1 MHFAARASNK
11 IPSCHLYASL
21 CGIFTPNPGY
31 IARYAPFIRG
41 KSPTNCDAQL
51 TEMNFITR
59 SVPAYNPMGA
69 SRILSAKKHSGKV
82 SKCTD
87 LLYAFQTPLL
97 VHPLIFP
104 DTTYHLQSV
113 PYSAK
118 PQFKNSNIFNI

>member
-1 MHFAARASNK
+1 MHFAARACIK
-11 IPSCHLYASL
+11 IPSCHLHIPL
-21 CGIFTPNPGY
+21 CGIFAPNSGY
-31 IARYAPFIRG
+31 IARYAPFIRD

-51 TEMNFITR
+51 TEMNFKTR

-97 VHPLIFP
+97 VRPLLFP
-104 DTTYHLQSV
+104 R
-113 PYSAK
+113 
-118 PQFKNSNIFNI
+118 